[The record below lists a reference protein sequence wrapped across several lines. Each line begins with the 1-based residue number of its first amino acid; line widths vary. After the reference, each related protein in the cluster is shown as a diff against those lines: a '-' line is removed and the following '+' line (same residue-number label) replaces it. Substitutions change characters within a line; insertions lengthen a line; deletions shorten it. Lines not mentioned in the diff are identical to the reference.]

1 MEMTPQL
8 FWGRARCRTHACIR
22 SCVECRWGKK
32 IPEDPIP
39 AIPWAVEHLQGP
51 RQWAS
56 AVFMQAALPGTPG
69 GEDHY
74 PCFAVEATWRMIKL
88 K

>member
-56 AVFMQAALPGTPG
+56 AVFMQAALQEPQVVRIIILVLQLRQLG
-69 GEDHY
+69 G
-74 PCFAVEATWRMIKL
+74 
-88 K
+88 